1 MKSPIASRILVLAT
15 LLLAIAASA
24 PANAQVNINISIA
37 PPAMPYEQAPALAP
51 GYVWAPGYWAW
62 HGDRYIWVRGRSVV
76 QRIGYRW
83 EPDRWEQR
91 DRVYY
96 RQPGRWEPDREY
108 RANKVKKDKSWKNE
122 RDDGEHGKRKNKN
135 KNKGEKDDD

>member
-1 MKSPIASRILVLAT
+1 MKSTTAIRS
-15 LLLAIAASA
+15 LLLTAMLAASA
-24 PANAQVNINISIA
+24 AAGPAYAQISINIGIA
-37 PPAMPYEQAPALAP
+37 PPAPHYEVVPSMSP
-51 GYVWAPGYWAW
+51 GYIWAPGYWAW

-76 QRIGYRW
+76 QRVGYRW

-108 RANKVKKDKSWKNE
+108 KAHKVKKDKSWKNE
-122 RDDGEHGKRKNKN
+122 RDDGEHGKRKNKGQ
-135 KNKGEKDDD
+135 KKDD